1 MKTLAAVPILTS
13 YIPMLSGTG
22 GNSGTQASTAV
33 IRALSLG
40 EVRFSD
46 LLRVVWKECR
56 VALICGVCLAAA
68 NFVKMMVVDCWLL
81 ANPTVT
87 PAVAAVVLHPGGH
100 GGLRQAGGRLPCP
113 FWRRR
118 SGSTRR

>member
-1 MKTLAAVPILTS
+1 MRIPLAAVPILTS

-56 VALICGVCLAAA
+56 VALIQRRA
-68 NFVKMMVVDCWLL
+68 
-81 ANPTVT
+81 
-87 PAVAAVVLHPGGH
+87 
-100 GGLRQAGGRLPCP
+100 
-113 FWRRR
+113 WRRP
-118 SGSTRR
+118 TL